1 MTATNTTHS
10 YGGVTKA
17 FHWLTALLIL
27 SLLPLGLIANA
38 LPYGTSAEL
47 ATKAQVF
54 SIHKTL
60 GVTLFF
66 VALARILWAMT
77 QPRPGLLHPDR
88 RAEAFAAHLVHGLLY
103 GALVLVPLSG
113 WVHHAATAGFA
124 PIWWPFGQNLPFV
137 PLSEPV
143 AEATATA
150 HRLFTKVLMAALA
163 LHVLGA
169 LKHHLIDRD
178 DTLRRM
184 LPGRAPAV
192 APPPPQRASARPA
205 LAAAAISALAIAGAA
220 AWSLSA
226 HDAPQSTATLL
237 AQPANTG
244 WTVQD
249 GEIAIAV
256 TQLGSEVKGGFS
268 NWTAAIEFD
277 KTPDALGV
285 YGSVEVT
292 IAMDS
297 VTIGSVTSDAK
308 SAEYFDVAAHPTAR
322 FAAEIVKAEGE
333 GAYVAQGALTLK
345 GATVPVDLP
354 FTLQIEGDTATARG
368 QVTLDRRNYAI
379 GAKQD
384 DPGTL
389 GFDVGV
395 TVSLT
400 ATRDGAGG

>member
-1 MTATNTTHS
+1 MMIVTNTARE
-10 YGGVTKA
+10 YGSVTKA

-27 SLLPLGLIANA
+27 TLLPLGLIANA

-47 ATKAQVF
+47 AVKAQTF

-88 RAEAFAAHLVHGLLY
+88 RAETFAAHLVHWLLY

-113 WVHHAATAGFA
+113 WIHHAATAGFA

-137 PLSEPV
+137 PLSEPL
-143 AEATATA
+143 AEMAATT
-150 HRLFTKVLMAALA
+150 HRLFTKVLMAALT
-163 LHVLGA
+163 LHILGA

-178 DTLRRM
+178 ATLRRM
-184 LPGRAPAV
+184 LPGHTMA
-192 APPPPQRASARPA
+192 APPPTHHASSRPA
-205 LAAAAISALAIAGAA
+205 LAAGAIWVLALAGAA
-220 AWSLSA
+220 TLSMGA
-226 HDAPQSTATLL
+226 HDTPQSTATLL
-237 AQPANTG
+237 AQPADTG

-249 GEIAIAV
+249 GEIAITV

-268 NWTAAIEFD
+268 NWTAAIEFSE
-277 KTPDALGV
+277 KPDDQGV
-285 YGSVEVT
+285 YGSVDVT

-297 VTIGSVTSDAK
+297 VTIGSVTADAK
-308 SAEYFDVAAHPTAR
+308 EAAYFDVANHPTAN
-322 FAAEIVKAEGE
+322 FIADIMAGAGA
-333 GAYVAQGALTLK
+333 GAYVAGGALTLK
-345 GATVPVDLP
+345 GATVPVALP
-354 FTLQIEGDTATARG
+354 FTLRIEGDTATATGR
-368 QVTLDRRNYAI
+368 VTLDRRNYDI
-379 GAKQD
+379 GAGQD

-395 TVSLT
+395 TVTLT
-400 ATRDGAGG
+400 ATRNAGKG